1 MFPFLR
7 LYLFKKK
14 TKSIKLKSEP
24 FQIKVMKI
32 ISWEKKNKQKM
43 FALNLYKFMY
53 YLDYLKQ
60 VTKLNMHRNWH

>member
-32 ISWEKKNKQKM
+32 ISWEKKKQTE
-43 FALNLYKFMY
+43 N
-53 YLDYLKQ
+53 
-60 VTKLNMHRNWH
+60 VCVKLIQIYVLSGLFKAGHQIKYA